1 MNTVQ
6 YNSLKDLINESAS
19 SRRFFLSL
27 PARMQSQLREMG
39 GCIHSAAEL
48 RLTADRLENHA
59 KAVNISNLLDRYF
72 H

>member
-1 MNTVQ
+1 
-6 YNSLKDLINESAS
+6 
-19 SRRFFLSL
+19 
-27 PARMQSQLREMG
+27 MQSQLREMG

>member
-1 MNTVQ
+1 
-6 YNSLKDLINESAS
+6 
-19 SRRFFLSL
+19 
-27 PARMQSQLREMG
+27 MQSQLREMG

-48 RLTADRLENHA
+48 RLAADRLENHA